1 MSDTDT
7 EQLGINVIRGL
18 AMDAPQRAN
27 SGHPGTAMA
36 LAPLAHVLWTR
47 ILRHDPSAP
56 QWPDRDRFIL
66 SCGHASILLYSMLY
80 LTGYG
85 LTLDDIKDFRQWESL
100 TPGHPE
106 VHHTAGVEVTTGPL
120 GQGFANGAGMAIA
133 ERYLRERFG
142 SDTCDHHIF
151 VICSDGDLE
160 EGISH
165 EAGSLAGHLGLGRMI
180 YIYDDNHIT
189 IDGPTELSYTD
200 DTVGRFRAYN
210 WHVEDLGEAANDCDE
225 LEAAIRRAMAVEDRP
240 SLIVLRSHIG
250 WPAPNATDTA
260 EAHGSPLGASEIRAT
275 KEILGLP
282 PEQDFW
288 VPDEVVAMYRECIP
302 RGQALRRAWEARQ
315 GPENP
320 ELEAALAGRGL
331 DGWGAKLPTFETGKS
346 LATRQALKTC
356 LNATMEVIPG
366 LVAGGADLT
375 GNTGTSLDGADH
387 QGLEHPGGRQI
398 LFGIREH
405 AMGGMMNGMA
415 LHGGLLPV
423 GGTFFIFSD
432 YMRASVRLAALTG
445 SHVVYSW
452 THDSIGLGEDGATHQ
467 PVEHLASLRAM
478 PGLRVVRPADA
489 NECAQAWRDAVDAH
503 GPTALILTRQ
513 GLPVM
518 AETAEFA
525 AEGLPRGA
533 YVLSG
538 ATDPDIVLV
547 GTGSEVHLCVE
558 AAAALSSDGVA
569 AQVVSMP
576 CWEDFSDQDDAYR
589 ESVLPPGV
597 PVLAVEAGCSFGWE
611 RWADATVTIDRFGAS
626 APGPVLMEK
635 LGFTAGNV
643 VARARALLEGGGS
656 GRGGDPSPVRSSG
669 GSTPEDAPLADQ
681 TSPFPK

>member
-1 MSDTDT
+1 MSDKDL

-47 ILRHDPSAP
+47 IMRHDPSEPHWA
-56 QWPDRDRFIL
+56 DRDRFIL

-85 LTLDDIKDFRQWESL
+85 LSLDDIKAFRQWASL

-142 SDTCDHHIF
+142 AQTCDHHTF

-165 EAGSLAGHLGLGRMI
+165 EAASLAGHLGLGRMI

-200 DTVGRFRAYN
+200 DKVGRFRAYN
-210 WHVEDLGEAANDCDE
+210 WHVEDVGEAANDCDE
-225 LEAAIRRAMAVEDRP
+225 LEAALRRAMAVEDKP

-250 WPAPNATDTA
+250 WPAPNATDTP
-260 EAHGSPLGASEIRAT
+260 EAHGSPLGAAEIRAT

-282 PEQDFW
+282 PDEDFW
-288 VPDEVVAMYRECIP
+288 VPDEVVAMYRQCIP

-315 GPENP
+315 GPASP

-331 DGWGAKLPTFETGKS
+331 DGWDTKLPTFEVGKS
-346 LATRQALKTC
+346 LATRQAIKAC
-356 LNATMEVIPG
+356 LNATLEVIPG
-366 LVAGGADLT
+366 LMSGGADLT
-375 GNTGTSLDGADH
+375 GNTGTALDGEEH
-387 QGLEHPGGRQI
+387 QTTEHPGGRQI

-405 AMGGMMNGMA
+405 AMGGFMNGMA
-415 LHGGLLPV
+415 LHGGVLPV

-432 YMRASVRLAALTG
+432 YMRGSVRLAALTQA
-445 SHVVYSW
+445 HVVYSW

-467 PVEHLASLRAM
+467 PIEHLASLRAM

-489 NECAQAWRDAVDAH
+489 NECAQAWLHAVDGD

-513 GLPVM
+513 GLPIL
-518 AETAEFA
+518 AETAERCA
-525 AEGLPRGA
+525 AGLPRGA
-533 YVLSG
+533 YVLAETAG
-538 ATDPDIVLV
+538 KPDLVLI
-547 GTGSEVHLCVE
+547 GTGSEVHLCLE
-558 AAAALSSDGVA
+558 AAATLAAGGVA
-569 AQVVSMP
+569 ARVVSMP
-576 CWEDFSDQDDAYR
+576 CWEDFSNQDGTYR
-589 ESVLPPGV
+589 STVLPPGV
-597 PVLAVEAGCSFGWE
+597 PVLAVEAGSSFGWE

-635 LGFTAGNV
+635 LGFTADNV
-643 VARARALLEGGGS
+643 VRQATDLLTQ
-656 GRGGDPSPVRSSG
+656 RSPNPPNQES
-669 GSTPEDAPLADQ
+669 
-681 TSPFPK
+681 

>member
-1 MSDTDT
+1 MSDKDL

-47 ILRHDPSAP
+47 IMRFDPSEPHWA
-56 QWPDRDRFIL
+56 DRDRFIL

-85 LTLDDIKDFRQWESL
+85 LTLDDIKEFRQWESL

-120 GQGFANGAGMAIA
+120 GQGFANGVGMAVA
-133 ERYLRERFG
+133 ERYLRDRFG
-142 SDTCDHHIF
+142 AQACDHHTF

-160 EGISH
+160 EGVSH
-165 EAGSLAGHLGLGRMI
+165 EAASLAGHLGLGRMT

-200 DTVGRFRAYN
+200 DKVGRFRAYN
-210 WHVEDLGEAANDCDE
+210 WHVEDVGEAANDCDL
-225 LEAAIRRAMAVEDRP
+225 LEAAIRRAMAVEDKP

-260 EAHGSPLGASEIRAT
+260 GAHGSPLGAEEIRAT

-282 PEQDFW
+282 PEEDFW
-288 VPDEVVAMYRECIP
+288 VPEEVVAMYREAIP
-302 RGQALRRAWEARQ
+302 RGQAMRRAWEDRQ
-315 GPENP
+315 GPANP
-320 ELEAALAGRGL
+320 ELAAALSGRGL
-331 DGWGAKLPTFETGKS
+331 AGWEAKLPTFEAGKS
-346 LATRQALKTC
+346 LATRQAVKSCINSTL
-356 LNATMEVIPG
+356 EVIPG
-366 LVAGGADLT
+366 LISGGADLT
-375 GNTGTSLDGADH
+375 GNTGTALSGEA
-387 QGLEHPGGRQI
+387 QQSAEHPGGRQVYY
-398 LFGIREH
+398 GIREH
-405 AMGGMMNGMA
+405 AMGGIMNGMSF
-415 LHGGLLPV
+415 HGGVLPV

-432 YMRASVRLAALTG
+432 YMRASVRLAAVTG
-445 SHVVYSW
+445 AHVIYSW
-452 THDSIGLGEDGATHQ
+452 THDSIGLGEDGTTHQ
-467 PVEHLASLRAM
+467 PIEHLASLRAM

-489 NECAQAWRDAVDAH
+489 NECAQAWLGAVDGD

-513 GLPVM
+513 GVPVL
-518 AETAEFA
+518 AETAQRA
-525 AEGLPRGA
+525 AAGVPRGA
-533 YVLSG
+533 YVLAEG
-538 ATDPDIVLV
+538 ASAPAIVLV

-558 AAAALSSDGVA
+558 AAAALASNGVA
-569 AQVVSMP
+569 VRVVSMP

-589 ESVLPPGV
+589 ASVLPPGV

-635 LGFTAGNV
+635 LGFSTDNV
-643 VARARALLEGGGS
+643 VRHATELLARRSTGGS
-656 GRGGDPSPVRSSG
+656 STGGTGRPAADS
-669 GSTPEDAPLADQ
+669 APLAE
-681 TSPFPK
+681 TPNPHR